1 MAEPATVTGHRRG
14 CAVRSLGVEAVGRM
28 RIFEVPEP
36 APAEGQFWVDTLYSG
51 VSAGTELTFLKGT
64 NPYLQARWDDEWG
77 VFRSDEPGQAF
88 PVRRLGY
95 MEVGLLA
102 HDLAAGTGSTGAAAS
117 GATSS
122 GTGPGQVVAMAY
134 GHVTGHTADPS
145 NEAVVAVPQDVEP
158 LLAIYLA
165 QMGPICANGLLHAAA
180 ETVGGPVGS
189 LGDGVRDRHVLVTG
203 AGVVGLMTALF
214 ARFHGAAAVAVSD
227 RTSSRLAA
235 AEGLGLE
242 PVDEGRVEPWR
253 YCKDRWRHGPADRGA
268 DVVFQCRGAGES
280 LHQAMRSVRPQ
291 GTVIDLA
298 FYQGERARC
307 ASARSSTTTG

>member
-1 MAEPATVTGHRRG
+1 VTTNRARRCPSVG
-14 CAVRSLGVEAVGRM
+14 SVTWRSDAWLTKPCPGWPRAVRPRAVPRQVA
-28 RIFEVPEP
+28 RPV
-36 APAEGQFWVDTLYSG
+36 
-51 VSAGTELTFLKGT
+51 
-64 NPYLQARWDDEWG
+64 ARWWPWPEDI
-77 VFRSDEPGQAF
+77 
-88 PVRRLGY
+88 
-95 MEVGLLA
+95 
-102 HDLAAGTGSTGAAAS
+102 
-117 GATSS
+117 
-122 GTGPGQVVAMAY
+122 
-134 GHVTGHTADPS
+134 
-145 NEAVVAVPQDVEP
+145 EP

-203 AGVVGLMTALF
+203 AGVVGLMTAMF
-214 ARFHGAAAVAVSD
+214 ARLHGAAAVAVSD

-268 DVVFQCRGAGES
+268 DVVFQCRGADES

-298 FYQGERARC
+298 FYQGGAGAVRLGEEFHHNGLTIRCAQIARVPRGLQAEWDRARL
-307 ASARSSTTTG
+307 SAETVQLLREQGSLIRRHLITDIVPFAEAGEVIVELAERKRHAIQLVIAFDGSGAG